1 MPTIDPV
8 KLRPGMKIVTD
19 GNLYVVTEF
28 NHRTP
33 GNLRSF
39 VVCKL
44 RSFADGRVIEKT
56 FRGAA
61 DHPEEADFEQKTC
74 SFLYNDGDGYH
85 FMDSK
90 TFEQFTLSEEYL
102 GFSAKMLRPEGDVV
116 VAFWNGNPVGIE
128 LPPKMV
134 FEVVDTIDAPSRG
147 NSSGNITKDAT
158 IDTGVVIQVPAFVK
172 KGDKVR
178 INTADG
184 SYVERA

>member
-8 KLRPGMKIVTD
+8 KLRPGMKIVCE
-19 GNLYVVTEF
+19 GQLYVVTEF

-44 RSFADGRVIEKT
+44 RGYADGRVVEKT
-56 FRGAA
+56 FRGSA
-61 DHPEEADFEQKTC
+61 DHHEEADFEQRTC
-74 SFLYNDGDGYH
+74 QYLYNDSDGFH
-85 FMDSK
+85 FMDTKSY
-90 TFEQFTLSEEYL
+90 EQFILSAEYL
-102 GFSAKMLRPEGDVV
+102 GVQAKMLVAEAEVV
-116 VAFWNGNPVGIE
+116 VAFWNANPVGVE

-134 FEVVDTIDAPSRG
+134 FEIVDTIDAPSRG

-158 IDTGVVIQVPAFVK
+158 LDTGLVIQVPGFVK

-178 INTADG
+178 VSTADG
-184 SYVERA
+184 TYVERA